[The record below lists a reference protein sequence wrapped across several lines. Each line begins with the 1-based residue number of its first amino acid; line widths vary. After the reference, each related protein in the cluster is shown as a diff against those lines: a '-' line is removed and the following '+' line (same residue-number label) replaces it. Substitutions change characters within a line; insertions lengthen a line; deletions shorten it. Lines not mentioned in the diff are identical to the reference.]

1 MNHAEALAIVTGAG
15 KPHELIEVE
24 MHGHPCRVYANAPN
38 SLRELYL
45 NHRSDECFIVY
56 EQERYTFNDAFSISA
71 KIAHILQSEYGIQKG
86 DRVAIAMRNYPEW
99 MFAFTAITSIGAVAV
114 AVNALWKASE
124 IEYGMQDCQARLII
138 ADRER
143 VERCHEFAKRLDIGL
158 VSVRMGGDSPTGVA
172 ELATL
177 IAGQKAEEMPE
188 VDVAS
193 DDDATILYTS
203 GSTGHPKGV
212 VSSHRAILSALLSW
226 EADAIARGLTATTK
240 LPARDYQLASLLSVP
255 LFHVAG
261 LHASFL
267 SSFRSQRKLISMYK
281 WDVATGAKLIEQEQ
295 VALFLAPAS
304 VTGDLV
310 EYARKS
316 GHDLGTLLSVGG
328 GGEPRAPNQVRQI
341 SSALKSAMPNTGW
354 GMTETNAIGTSVV
367 GDAYLERASSSGQV
381 APVLDI
387 AVVDEAGAHLPPG
400 ERGELVVRGGSM
412 FREYWNRPDANAESF
427 TGPWFHTGDLAYI
440 DEDGF
445 LFIVGRIKDLVIRG
459 GENIG
464 VGEVEAALVEHEH
477 VVEASVYAVPD
488 SRLGEELGATL
499 YVDAEIDEGELREF
513 LSSRLAQFKIPRYI
527 QMQAEGLP
535 RIASGKVDKMNIRKD
550 GVAAAT
556 ATG

>member
-1 MNHAEALAIVTGAG
+1 MKHAEALAIVTGAG
-15 KPHELIEVE
+15 KPHELVEVE

-38 SLRELYL
+38 SLRELYADY
-45 NHRSDECFIVY
+45 RSDACFIVY
-56 EQERYTFNDAFSISA
+56 EQERYTFNEAFAISA
-71 KIAHILQSEYGIQKG
+71 KIAHILKDEYGIKKG

-114 AVNALWKASE
+114 AVNALWKDSE

-143 VERCHEFAKRLDIGL
+143 VERCQEFAKRLGIGL
-158 VSVRMGGDSPTGVA
+158 VSVRMDGETPAGVA
-172 ELATL
+172 DLAVL
-177 IAGQKAEEMPE
+177 LADQSAVEMPE
-188 VDVAS
+188 AEVAP

-226 EADAIARGLTATTK
+226 EADAIARGLTAKEK
-240 LPARDYQLASLLSVP
+240 LPARDYQLASLMSVP
-255 LFHVAG
+255 LFHVSG

-267 SSFRSQRKLISMYK
+267 SSYRSQRKLVCMYK
-281 WDVATGAKLIEQEQ
+281 WDVATGAKLIEHEK
-295 VALFLAPAS
+295 VALFLAPAT

-316 GHDLGTLLSVGG
+316 GHDLSTLLSVGG

-341 SSALKSAMPNTGW
+341 SSALKGAMPNTGW

-387 AVVDEAGAHLPPG
+387 AVVNEAGEHLPSG
-400 ERGELVVRGGSM
+400 QHGELIVRGGSM
-412 FREYWNRPDANAESF
+412 FRGYWNRPDANADSF

-464 VGEVEAALVEHEH
+464 CGEVEAALVEHEH

-488 SRLGEELGATL
+488 ARLGEELGATL
-499 YVDAEIDEGELREF
+499 YVDATVNEGELREF
-513 LSSRLAQFKIPRYI
+513 LSTRLAHFKIPRDI
-527 QMQAEGLP
+527 QMQTEPLP
-535 RIASGKVDKMNIRKD
+535 RIASGKVDKITIRKD
-550 GVAAAT
+550 GVAAAL
-556 ATG
+556 AAG